1 MRCRVSTSVNPS
13 YRNSL
18 PIFCG
23 NMSPLPWSESE
34 HEEECNPE
42 KRQRYKTMNRLI
54 WLVHFH
60 LDDHKYALFL
70 SAVLRIIRV
79 VEITNLPKAPEIV
92 AGIINLQGQVIP
104 VFDIRMRFRLPP
116 REVHLTDQLIIA
128 TTAKWTVALSVDSVD
143 DVTEI
148 PEERITAGGQILP
161 GLGYVAG
168 VMKTEGGMVLI
179 HDLGKFLSLP
189 EEKTLSEAIEALNHD
204 ERKDG

>member
-104 VFDIRMRFRLPP
+104 VFDIRMRFQLPAK
-116 REVHLTDQLIIA
+116 EVQLSDQMIIA
-128 TTAKWTVALSVDSVD
+128 AAGKWTVALPVDSVD
-143 DVTEI
+143 DVIEI
-148 PEERITAGGQILP
+148 PEEKIVAPDQVLP
-161 GLGYVAG
+161 ELEYVEG
-168 VMKTEGGMVLI
+168 VMKTQGGMVLI
-179 HDLGKFLSLP
+179 HNLERFLSLP
-189 EEKTLSEAIEALNHD
+189 EEKALDEALEALNRD
-204 ERKDG
+204 ERKGE